1 MKQTSP
7 AAKPKHPNAI
17 GIKEAFGYLFGDMG
31 NLLNLTF
38 ISTYLKV
45 FYTDCLLPG
54 HGASAAKIST
64 DLTVL
69 FLVIL
74 VLGTQRRERARKG
87 AAANA

>member
-7 AAKPKHPNAI
+7 AVRPKHPNAI

-38 ISTYLKV
+38 VSTYLKV

-54 HGASAAKIST
+54 HGPAPPGSAT
-64 DLTVL
+64 
-69 FLVIL
+69 IL
-74 VLGTQRRERARKG
+74 PCCSW
-87 AAANA
+87 